1 MSRGSA
7 YVLVISFL
15 LLTALGFVTLLS
27 TGPYSLE
34 AQDDAMFGVRRQ
46 AVWLVLGLTAAG
58 FLSVTDYHRLQRW
71 AGPIFWI
78 SLLLLACCFI
88 PPFGVRVSGASRWI
102 RMPLPGLGG
111 FTGQPSELAKLT
123 TVIALAAWCTRFRD
137 RRKDFL
143 RGFVYPLAMVA
154 LPVGLIAAEVDLGC
168 ASLIFMTCTGML
180 FVAGSRTIYV
190 LGLIVMG
197 GLLLGTAITMIANR
211 NARIAAF
218 VQLHDP
224 DASKPT
230 DQIRDLN
237 HQQNQAM
244 IALGSGGLTGQ
255 GLGESRQKLYFLPLP
270 HTDSVFAII
279 GEEGGLV
286 ATWGVIF
293 LFLAGGL
300 SGVIIALHAPDRF
313 GKLLGFGLMSLIL
326 GQAIINIAVTT
337 GCLPN
342 KGMPLPFIS
351 YGGSNL
357 FSCLMATGIVLNIYL
372 QAREAAGASVPLL
385 GREKLTPAV

>member
-1 MSRGSA
+1 M
-7 YVLVISFL
+7 
-15 LLTALGFVTLLS
+15 
-27 TGPYSLE
+27 
-34 AQDDAMFGVRRQ
+34 
-46 AVWLVLGLTAAG
+46 
-58 FLSVTDYHRLQRW
+58 
-71 AGPIFWI
+71 
-78 SLLLLACCFI
+78 
-88 PPFGVRVSGASRWI
+88 
-102 RMPLPGLGG
+102 
-111 FTGQPSELAKLT
+111 
-123 TVIALAAWCTRFRD
+123 
-137 RRKDFL
+137 
-143 RGFVYPLAMVA
+143 
-154 LPVGLIAAEVDLGC
+154 
-168 ASLIFMTCTGML
+168 
-180 FVAGSRTIYV
+180 
-190 LGLIVMG
+190 VMG
-197 GLLLGTAITMIANR
+197 GLLLGTAISMIDNR

-224 DASKPT
+224 DASKPS
-230 DQIRDLN
+230 DRIRDLN

-270 HTDSVFAII
+270 HTDSVFAIV

-286 ATWGVIF
+286 ATCGVIF

-300 SGVIIALHAPDRF
+300 SGVIISLHAPDRF

-326 GQAIINIAVTT
+326 GQAMINIAVTT

>member
-1 MSRGSA
+1 
-7 YVLVISFL
+7 
-15 LLTALGFVTLLS
+15 
-27 TGPYSLE
+27 
-34 AQDDAMFGVRRQ
+34 
-46 AVWLVLGLTAAG
+46 
-58 FLSVTDYHRLQRW
+58 
-71 AGPIFWI
+71 
-78 SLLLLACCFI
+78 
-88 PPFGVRVSGASRWI
+88 
-102 RMPLPGLGG
+102 
-111 FTGQPSELAKLT
+111 
-123 TVIALAAWCTRFRD
+123 
-137 RRKDFL
+137 
-143 RGFVYPLAMVA
+143 
-154 LPVGLIAAEVDLGC
+154 
-168 ASLIFMTCTGML
+168 
-180 FVAGSRTIYV
+180 
-190 LGLIVMG
+190 
-197 GLLLGTAITMIANR
+197 
-211 NARIAAF
+211 
-218 VQLHDP
+218 
-224 DASKPT
+224 
-230 DQIRDLN
+230 
-237 HQQNQAM
+237 M

-270 HTDSVFAII
+270 HTDSVFAIV